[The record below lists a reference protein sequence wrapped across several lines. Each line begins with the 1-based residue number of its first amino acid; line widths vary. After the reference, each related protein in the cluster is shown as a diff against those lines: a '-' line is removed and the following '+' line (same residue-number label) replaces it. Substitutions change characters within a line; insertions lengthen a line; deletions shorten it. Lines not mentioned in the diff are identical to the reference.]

1 MSKPSGSA
9 GNQAINQA
17 MHCCR
22 WSAAALALSII
33 CIWPTLA
40 RAGTQ
45 SYDRI
50 TVSVEPP
57 TSATS
62 NYGYAV
68 YRMTV
73 SNRSNTPRTVTVTMP
88 AESWHYGDSIGR
100 LSRTV
105 RVEPNSTADT
115 ELLQPALPMSGSDA
129 RVSIDGQAQ
138 REWVPVTLAN
148 HSDGYD
154 GQPILASRG
163 VGGAVNTSFETAM
176 TAIAEAK
183 NVSSSGSIGGY
194 PGGGYGYTNRL
205 ARMFRAPRPVS
216 EWSGNWLAYS
226 RYMAVMLS
234 EDELR
239 DAPLSVDAA
248 LRDYV
253 AGGGLLVVL
262 GEGDRMPGLGPAWTQ
277 AATSDGQTQG
287 GNASWLEIGLG
298 ELELSA
304 ANNLAQYN
312 TDDWERW
319 VDRSVQKSR
328 LRFTRLDASGAEGRL
343 PMLETLKVPTR
354 GLLGMM
360 LLFTLLIGPG
370 NILLL
375 SWLKRRMWLLWT
387 IPVIAFAFA
396 GAVLV
401 YSILSEGIKPRAKTV
416 AVTLLDQNTRQA
428 VTVGMTGY
436 YAPLTPGDGLR
447 FGDRTQLTPQ
457 NGDSSYYRNSG
468 RPRSL
473 DVTNGQ
479 HLSRGWIVAR
489 VPAHFDLRTVE
500 SRRERLE
507 ISRDAEG
514 GLSVVNG
521 LGLPIKQ
528 LLVADAEGQRYEV
541 GPLRAGDASPLKSL
555 PKGWPSA
562 QAHAAVTDQGWSA
575 VSSINRDP
583 EDYLQPGRYIAIL
596 DNASFAEPG
605 LAGLGE
611 HETTGIVIGRWEGA
625 E

>member
-1 MSKPSGSA
+1 MMPKRSGPAESEFKDKVRR
-9 GNQAINQA
+9 
-17 MHCCR
+17 CR
-22 WSAAALALSII
+22 GWGVVAVALL
-33 CIWPTLA
+33 CIWPALA

-57 TSATS
+57 TQATS
-62 NYGYAV
+62 YYGYAV

-73 SNRSNTPRTVTVTMP
+73 SNRSNTPRNVTVTMP
-88 AESWHYGDSIGR
+88 AESWNYGDSIGR

-105 RVEPNSTADT
+105 RVEPNSTAVT
-115 ELLQPALPMSGSDA
+115 ELFQPALPMTGSDA

-138 REWVPVTLAN
+138 RERVPVSFAS

-163 VGGAVNTSFETAM
+163 VGGPVNASFETAM
-176 TAIAEAK
+176 TAITEAK
-183 NVSSSGSIGGY
+183 NASGSGSYGGY
-194 PGGGYGYTNRL
+194 PAGGYGYTNRL
-205 ARMFRAPRPVS
+205 ARMFRAERPVS

-226 RYMAVMLS
+226 RYMVVMLS

-239 DAPLSVDAA
+239 DAPLAVDAA

-253 AGGGLLVVL
+253 AAGGLLVVL
-262 GEGDRMPGLGPAWTQ
+262 GKGDRMPQLGPAWTQ
-277 AATSDGQTQG
+277 ATTSDWKTQG
-287 GNASWLEIGLG
+287 GNADALGIGLG
-298 ELELSA
+298 ELELSTT
-304 ANNLAQYN
+304 NDLARFD
-312 TDDWERW
+312 TDDWESW
-319 VDRSVQKSR
+319 VDRSSQKTR
-328 LRFTRLDASGAEGRL
+328 LRAARLDASGAEGRL

-370 NILLL
+370 NILVL

-396 GAVLV
+396 GAVLA

-416 AVTLLDQNTRQA
+416 AITLLDQTTRQA

-447 FGDRTQLTPQ
+447 FSDRTLITPQ
-457 NGDSSYYRNSG
+457 NGDSGYYGNSG
-468 RPRSL
+468 RPRTL

-528 LLVADAEGQRYEV
+528 LLVADEGGQRYEA
-541 GPLRAGDASPLKSL
+541 GPLPAGDAGQLKPLAKDR
-555 PKGWPSA
+555 PSA
-562 QAHAAVTDQGWSA
+562 KSHTAVSEQGWSA
-575 VSSINRDP
+575 VNQINKDP
-583 EDYLQPGRYIAIL
+583 EDYVQPGQYIAIL

-611 HETTGIVIGRWEGA
+611 HETTGIVIGRWE
-625 E
+625 EVE